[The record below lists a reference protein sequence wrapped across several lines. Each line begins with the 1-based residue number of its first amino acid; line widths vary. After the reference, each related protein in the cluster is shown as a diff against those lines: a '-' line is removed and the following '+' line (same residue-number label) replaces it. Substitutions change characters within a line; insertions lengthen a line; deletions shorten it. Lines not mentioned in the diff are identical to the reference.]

1 VARGLPTKVYE
12 DPRQSQE
19 LTWGLKSMEKVVE
32 TKAAS
37 IVLQPGTAVNVTIKG
52 NYTKTE
58 APYTADLVAYF
69 ADNSD
74 SVTRKITAMVS

>member
-1 VARGLPTKVYE
+1 
-12 DPRQSQE
+12 
-19 LTWGLKSMEKVVE
+19 MEKVIE

-37 IVLQPGTAVNVTIKG
+37 IVLLPGTAVNVTIKG

-58 APYTADLVAYF
+58 APYSANLVAYF

-74 SVTRKITAMVS
+74 SVTRKISAMVSECDF